1 MITKGI
7 GREVVPVARSTNY
20 KSITNYLPNIVS
32 QTLFFLSS
40 IFFLFN
46 SSSIHGTPSRIP
58 LIALNQRGSK
68 HYDMNSDKTIERDN
82 NHIQYD
88 INHSNNKSQS
98 HFHENNYQ
106 NNGTI
111 RSMALK
117 SSTTTTNNR
126 TTNNL
131 NDPNDGET
139 QVPIIVIVF
148 ILISYICIGT
158 AIFSVWE
165 NWSFIDGA
173 YFCFVTLSTIG
184 FADMVPRKT
193 FHGPDLQLFACCAY
207 LIVGLILVTMSFSLL
222 ESQLVWKC
230 KRMAARLKLRK
241 D

>member
-1 MITKGI
+1 MIAI
-7 GREVVPVARSTNY
+7 
-20 KSITNYLPNIVS
+20 
-32 QTLFFLSS
+32 
-40 IFFLFN
+40 
-46 SSSIHGTPSRIP
+46 
-58 LIALNQRGSK
+58 NQRGSK
-68 HYDMNSDKTIERDN
+68 HYNGNSDKTIECDN

-88 INHSNNKSQS
+88 INHCNNKSQS
-98 HFHENNYQ
+98 HFHQTNYQ
-106 NNGTI
+106 NNSSV
-111 RSMALK
+111 RSMAIN
-117 SSTTTTNNR
+117 SSTTTTTTNKP
-126 TTNNL
+126 TTNNVNGS
-131 NDPNDGET
+131 NDAET